1 MGNRDGHIELER
13 TVASIIVGRRHR
25 TAFGDIDQLAASIDR
40 DGLLQPITVTP
51 EGVLVCGA
59 RRLAAIK
66 KLGWRTMKV
75 WVRAG
80 ITDRLGQLLAE
91 QDDNQLHK
99 PLTQTEQ
106 AALYRELKAL
116 MAEDAAGRQEASRF
130 TTEGQNPRSHG
141 AVESTAPSPGASGDS
156 REQAAQMV
164 TGRNSYNRL
173 EQIGRLQDLAS
184 DPAQPE
190 HVRQRAAAELE
201 AIDAGAGAAPASQR
215 INAELSL
222 AELDRL
228 AADESQPA
236 MVRRRAQAESAR
248 VREQAEHDAKAAE
261 LEALA
266 KEALAR
272 AKAASKKRPSQRR
285 TPARPLEGL
294 VLPPRAF
301 VRIWAELDGWWHHYD
316 PDQIAAEV
324 SDEDWARFEATVAE
338 TIAFAEQVRTL
349 RATDPNT
356 TGTND
361 DGHAESD
368 EDARARPREAIA
380 V

>member
-13 TVASIIVGRRHR
+13 TVASIIIGRRHR
-25 TAFGDIDQLAASIDR
+25 TAFGDIDSLAASIDR

-66 KLGWRTMKV
+66 QLGWRTVKV

-130 TTEGQNPRSHG
+130 TAEGQNPRSRG
-141 AVESTAPSPGASGDS
+141 AVESTAPSPSASGDS

-184 DPAQPE
+184 NPAQPE

-228 AADESQPA
+228 AADESQPVT
-236 MVRRRAQAESAR
+236 VRRRAQVEAAR
-248 VREQAEHDAKAAE
+248 VREQAELDAKAAE

-301 VRIWAELDGWWHHYD
+301 VRVWAELDGWWHHYD
-316 PDQIAAEV
+316 PDQIATEV
-324 SDEDWARFEATVAE
+324 SDEDWERFKATVAG
-338 TIAFAEQVRTL
+338 TIAFVEHVRTL
-349 RATDPNT
+349 RTTDPT
-356 TGTND
+356 STGSSD
-361 DGHAESD
+361 DGHADSGEG
-368 EDARARPREAIA
+368 ARARPGEAIA

>member
-1 MGNRDGHIELER
+1 MASVSSRDGHIELER

-25 TAFGDIDQLAASIDR
+25 TEMGDIDQLVASVER

-51 EGVLVCGA
+51 DGVLVCGA

-66 KLGWRTMKV
+66 QLGWRTVKV

-91 QDDNQLHK
+91 QDDNLLHK
-99 PLTQTEQ
+99 PLTASEQ

-116 MAEDAAGRQEASRF
+116 MADDAAGRQEASRF
-130 TTEGQNPRSHG
+130 AAEGQNPRSNG
-141 AVESTAPSPGASGDS
+141 AVESTAPSPTSAGDS
-156 REQAAQMV
+156 RAQAARMV
-164 TGRNSYNRL
+164 TGRDSYNRL
-173 EQIGRLQDLAS
+173 EQIGRLQDLAN

-190 HVRQRAAAELE
+190 QVRQHAAAELE
-201 AIDAGAGAAPASQR
+201 AIDAGAGVFPAHQR

-228 AADESQPA
+228 TADESQPA
-236 MVRRRAQAESAR
+236 TVRSRAQAEAVR
-248 VREQAEHDAKAAE
+248 VREQAERDAKAAE
-261 LEALA
+261 LETLA

-285 TPARPLEGL
+285 TPVTPDGL

-301 VRIWAELDGWWHHYD
+301 VHVWAELDGWWHRYD
-316 PDQIAAEV
+316 ADQIAAEV
-324 SDEDWARFEATVAE
+324 SDEDWARFETTVAG
-338 TIAFAEQVRTL
+338 TIAFAEHVRTV
-349 RATDPNT
+349 RT
-356 TGTND
+356 TGPDTAAD
-361 DGHAESD
+361 TG
-368 EDARARPREAIA
+368 EDVEGATAHARAAIA